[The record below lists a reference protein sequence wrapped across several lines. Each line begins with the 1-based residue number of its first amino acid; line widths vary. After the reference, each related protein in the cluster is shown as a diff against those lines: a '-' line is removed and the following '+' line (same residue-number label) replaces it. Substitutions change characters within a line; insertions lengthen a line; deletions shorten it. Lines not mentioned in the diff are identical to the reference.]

1 MLLCSLTALL
11 TFSDGKWIWQTEDRT
26 EVQAE
31 ADWGTMN
38 RHQASARC
46 VSLDAV
52 TKKWI
57 VTPCESIKSVICEAN
72 AKNGVLQPPETKP
85 IILGEH
91 IIESLFIRV
100 GSILAFE

>member
-72 AKNGVLQPPETKP
+72 AKNGGLQPPETKP